1 MFGTIFRFEIRYH
14 LTRPITWF
22 YFIIYFALGFAFMAS
37 DAVQMGGGVGQV
49 ERNSPWALAQSM
61 MILVAAGQVI
71 LTGLVGTAVLRDYQF
86 KTHELLFTTPITR
99 SAYLGGRFLGAFV
112 VMVIVHIAIP
122 LGLLVGP
129 LMPWVDHAK
138 MLPMDPATMF
148 VQFATLALPTILL
161 LSAIFFAVGALTRSL
176 FAIYTQGIV
185 LLVAWSITVPMLANV
200 NNQTF
205 AALADPFGL
214 SAFGLL
220 TRYWTPA
227 EKNTMAVPING
238 VMLENRLLW
247 LAIAVVIVVATF
259 LAFRFRSAPM
269 TVGRKAGGEIET
281 AASPAPP
288 TIVAEQRFDDRTW
301 ITQIASTASLSF
313 WNIVRQ
319 VPFLAIV
326 TVGIV
331 NLLMSASFVDSLYGE
346 KTWPVTYTMAQVVEG
361 GFMLFF
367 IILIT
372 IYAGEAVWGD
382 RQLQLDQVTDSLPTR
397 TSVPFLGKLGGLLMV
412 EGLLLLIMIAAGIA
426 IQTAKGYH
434 NYEIGLYLRYLF
446 GTTFPSLAQITVLAF
461 LVHVLVNQKYA
472 GHVIMILFWI
482 GRTAL
487 RSLGVEHQLFN
498 YANTPDF
505 RYSDMNGFGPYVPE
519 LTLSAL
525 YSTGVAAL
533 LAVVAFLF
541 WVRGSETRW
550 ALRNRMARL
559 RWGRPALAATA
570 AGSVLAFG
578 AGSTIFYNTNVL
590 NRYENSKAGR
600 KRQAAY
606 ERTYKKYEKMD
617 LLRLV
622 AADVRADLEPERL
635 AFTASGTFTF
645 VNKHQRPL
653 DSVLV
658 TNIHEQE
665 LRIDTLAW
673 DRPAVAVLTNPT
685 VGTRIYRFAASVA
698 PGDTVRLRYRAFF
711 ANHGFRNG
719 GPRTVVATNGTFVNA
734 EYFPVLGYQDGGEI
748 GDDDDRRKE
757 QLPPKARM
765 PSIDDESARANSY
778 LTNYADMIGFKATV
792 STVPD
797 QIAIAPGYLV
807 KEYRENG
814 RRVFEYA
821 MDHPMANFY
830 SFLSAR
836 YLVKREE
843 YNGIKL
849 EIYYHPGH
857 EYNLDRMMASMRASL
872 DYFGANFS
880 PYQFRQVRILEF
892 PRYAQFAQAFPNTV
906 PYSESLGFILRTGDG
921 DDDLDL
927 PFYVTAHEVAHQW
940 WGHQVVGAN
949 MQGATWFSEGLAN
962 YSALTVMEKKSGR
975 TMLKKFL
982 ANELDR
988 YLQGRATE
996 RKKELPLLLV
1006 ENQGYIHYNK
1016 GSLAL
1021 YAFRDLIG
1029 EAAMNRALSRFLAA
1043 KAFSGAPYPTS
1054 REFVQFLDAQTPD
1067 SVKYAIEDLFR
1078 TITLWD
1084 DQTTEATATAEAG
1097 GKYQVTLKV
1106 SARKFRAD
1114 TLGNQKE
1121 IPIADLIDIGVFGE
1135 REPGNKL
1142 GKPLYLSKIWI
1153 RSRDT
1158 TFTITVDAEP
1168 RRAGIDPYNKLI
1180 DRDPKDNV
1188 KDISITKAP

>member
-14 LTRPITWF
+14 LTKPITWF

-37 DAVQMGGGVGQV
+37 DAVQIGGGVGQV
-49 ERNSPWALAQSM
+49 ERNSPWVLAQSM
-61 MILVAAGQVI
+61 MILVAVGQVI

-99 SAYLGGRFLGAFV
+99 FAYLGGRFLGAFV
-112 VMVIVHIAIP
+112 VMVIVHLAIP
-122 LGLLVGP
+122 LGLLIGP

-138 MLPMDPATMF
+138 MLPPDLPTTFA
-148 VQFATLALPTILL
+148 QFGTLALPSIFL
-161 LSAIFFAVGALTRSL
+161 LSATFFAVGALTRSL
-176 FAIYTQGIV
+176 FAIYTQGIA
-185 LLVAWSITVPMLANV
+185 LLVAWSVTSQMLANV
-200 NNQTF
+200 NNQTI
-205 AALADPFGL
+205 AALVDPFGL
-214 SAFGLL
+214 QAFGLL

-227 EKNTMAVPING
+227 EKNTMAVPISG

-247 LAIAVVIVVATF
+247 LAIAVVIVVVTF
-259 LAFRFRSAPM
+259 LAFRFRSGPI
-269 TVGRKAGGEIET
+269 TVGRKAAREAKPET
-281 AASPAPP
+281 APSVRA
-288 TIVAEQRFDDRTW
+288 VKVEQRFDGRTW
-301 ITQIASTASLSF
+301 ATQVGSSARLSF
-313 WNIVRQ
+313 LNIVRQ

-326 TVGIV
+326 TIGIV

-346 KTWPVTYTMAQVVEG
+346 KTWPVTYTMAQVLEN
-361 GFMLFF
+361 GFQLFF

-372 IYAGEAVWGD
+372 IYAGEAVWGE
-382 RQLQLDQVTDSLPTR
+382 RQLQLDQVNDSLPTR

-412 EGLLLLIMIAAGIA
+412 EAFLLVIMILAGIA
-426 IQTAKGYH
+426 IQTVKGYH
-434 NYEIGLYLRYLF
+434 NYEIGLYVRYLF

-482 GRTAL
+482 GRMAL

-498 YANTPDF
+498 YANPPSF
-505 RYSDMNGFGPYVPE
+505 LYSDMNGFGPYVPE

-525 YSTGVAAL
+525 YWTGVAL
-533 LAVVAFLF
+533 LLGVVAFLF

-550 ALRNRMARL
+550 VLRSAMARL

-570 AGSVLAFG
+570 AGGVLAFG
-578 AGSTIFYNTNVL
+578 AGGAIFYNTNVL
-590 NRYENSKAGR
+590 NHYENSNAAR
-600 KRQAAY
+600 KRQAGY

-622 AADVRADLEPERL
+622 AADVRADLAPERL

-645 VNKHQRPL
+645 VNKHPRPL
-653 DSVLV
+653 DSILV
-658 TNIHEQE
+658 TNIHERE

-673 DRPAVAVLTNPT
+673 DRPATAVLTDTT
-685 VGTRIYRFAASVA
+685 VGTRIYRFAAPIA
-698 PGDTVRLRYRAFF
+698 PGDTVRLRYRALF
-711 ANHGFRNG
+711 ANHGFPNG
-719 GPRTVVATNGTFVNA
+719 GPRTVVATNGTFVNS

-757 QLPPKARM
+757 KLAPKARM

-792 STVPD
+792 STAPD

-807 KEYRENG
+807 KEYQENG

-836 YLVKREE
+836 YLVKRDEH
-843 YNGIKL
+843 NGIKL

-857 EYNLDRMMASMRASL
+857 EYNLDRMMASMKASL
-872 DYFGANFS
+872 DYFGTNFS

-906 PYSESLGFILRTGDG
+906 PFSESIGFILRTGDG

-927 PFYVTAHEVAHQW
+927 PFYVTAHEVGHQW
-940 WGHQVVGAN
+940 WGHQLVGAN
-949 MQGATWFSEGLAN
+949 MQGSTWFSEGLAN

-975 TMLKKFL
+975 AILDKFL
-982 ANELDR
+982 SNELDR

-996 RKKELPLLLV
+996 RKKELPLMLV

-1016 GSLAL
+1016 GSLTL
-1021 YAFRDLIG
+1021 YAFRDLVG
-1029 EAAMNRALSRFLAA
+1029 EDAMNRALSKFLAA
-1043 KAFSGAPYPTS
+1043 RAFSGAPYPTS
-1054 REFVQFLDAQTPD
+1054 REFITFLEAETPD
-1067 SVKYAIEDLFR
+1067 SLKYAINDFFK

-1084 DQTTEATATAEAG
+1084 DQTTEATATKGAD
-1097 GKYQVTLKV
+1097 GKYLVTLKV

-1114 TLGNQKE
+1114 TLGNQQE
-1121 IPIADLIDIGVFGE
+1121 IPMADLVDIGVFGD

-1142 GKPLYLSKIWI
+1142 GKPLYLTKAWI
-1153 RSRDT
+1153 RTRDT
-1158 TFTITVDAEP
+1158 TFTIPVDREP
-1168 RRAGIDPYNKLI
+1168 KRAGIDPYHKLI
-1180 DRDPKDNV
+1180 DREPKDNV
-1188 KDISITKAP
+1188 KDVSITKAP